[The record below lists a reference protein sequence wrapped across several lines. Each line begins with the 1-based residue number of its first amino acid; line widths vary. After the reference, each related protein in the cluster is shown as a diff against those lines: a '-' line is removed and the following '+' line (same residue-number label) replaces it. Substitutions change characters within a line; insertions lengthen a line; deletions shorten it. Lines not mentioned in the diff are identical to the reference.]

1 MFIFLTVREVRSN
14 EISGWGAQNCVWAL
28 RCLRELIHRRIDAT
42 ADPVLRMSKQTGGGS
57 CSRVLTAGKE
67 CGGVGLNWIVILNS
81 APIIW
86 DLNRG
91 FSDLGA
97 GGREEEWL
105 VCLFRVLH
113 PVLSTLP

>member
-57 CSRVLTAGKE
+57 CSGVLTAGKE
-67 CGGVGLNWIVILNS
+67 WGCGFELDRDLKLCSNNLGLKPGVQ
-81 APIIW
+81 
-86 DLNRG
+86 
-91 FSDLGA
+91 
-97 GGREEEWL
+97 
-105 VCLFRVLH
+105 
-113 PVLSTLP
+113 